1 MSLGKQHLLGKV
13 VYHLSAGGK
22 THWLVFFKN
31 NLSWGT
37 LSSGRIETCF
47 GEAFAHREVGAVM
60 KWVIPINREK
70 HENCKRHSQSRLP
83 ERALFFLNIL
93 NIVTCKYRFR

>member
-13 VYHLSAGGK
+13 VYHLSAGEKHTG
-22 THWLVFFKN
+22 LYFFKN

-83 ERALFFLNIL
+83 ERALFFF
-93 NIVTCKYRFR
+93 KYSEYCNVQI